1 MHCWG
6 LVLQS
11 QIPGGDAVCS
21 GDHLA
26 WAQRWLQVTVVCYL
40 RWKISAPHS
49 GCFAPNSRSKSR
61 SKGVS
66 DLTILIQPF
75 SPCSAGRSVLGSALG
90 CATAG
95 GDGPAVSPI
104 TCRAVGWTV
113 CPGCVYNTHV
123 WIHLCVYMCYLYMCA
138 YIYLGTCMSGHIQGH
153 RCVYI
158 FIYPD
163 PLLRVHACDS
173 GLELGG
179 L

>member
-26 WAQRWLQVTVVCYL
+26 WAQQWLQVTVVCYL
-40 RWKISAPHS
+40 CWKISAPHS
-49 GCFAPNSRSKSR
+49 GCFAPNSHSKSR

-113 CPGCVYNTHV
+113 CPGCVYNTR
-123 WIHLCVYMCYLYMCA
+123 LDTFMCIYVLSIYAC
-138 YIYLGTCMSGHIQGH
+138 IYLFGHVHVCTHTGAQM
-153 RCVYI
+153 
-158 FIYPD
+158 
-163 PLLRVHACDS
+163 RVHFYIP
-173 GLELGG
+173 
-179 L
+179 